1 MLAYAY
7 PGAFPGGPPAAGE
20 LPCQHEP
27 ALFFAERPADVARAK
42 ELCALCPVRAT
53 CLTGALQRG
62 EPCGVWG
69 GELFFN
75 GRVIA
80 VKRPRGRPRKTPVA
94 A

>member
-1 MLAYAY
+1 MLAHAY
-7 PGAFPGGPPAAGE
+7 PGAFPGGPAATGE

-27 ALFFAERPADVARAK
+27 ALFFAEGADEVRRAK
-42 ELCALCPVRAT
+42 QLCDRCPVRGA
-53 CLTGALQRG
+53 CLAGALQRG

-69 GELFFN
+69 GELFLN

-80 VKRPRGRPRKTPVA
+80 GKRPRGRPRKTPVA